1 MGDDAPLS
9 PESPTRSETSI
20 KSNGSHASRAFE
32 GPKII
37 KENNLTDHAERERLH
52 QKKLVEEE
60 IERVHRD
67 HAVKILMEHG
77 ISASKAR
84 N

>member
-1 MGDDAPLS
+1 M
-9 PESPTRSETSI
+9 
-20 KSNGSHASRAFE
+20 
-32 GPKII
+32 

-60 IERVHRD
+60 IEKEHRD

>member
-1 MGDDAPLS
+1 M
-9 PESPTRSETSI
+9 
-20 KSNGSHASRAFE
+20 
-32 GPKII
+32 

-67 HAVKILMEHG
+67 LAVKVLMEHG